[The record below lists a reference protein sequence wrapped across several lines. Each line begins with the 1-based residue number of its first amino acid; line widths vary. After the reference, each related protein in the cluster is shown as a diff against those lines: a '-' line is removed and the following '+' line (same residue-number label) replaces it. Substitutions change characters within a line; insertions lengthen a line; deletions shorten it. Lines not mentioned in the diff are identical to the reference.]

1 MSALTPMLN
10 WNLVADVPPL
20 ERVKIVPQLQVHGTS
35 AAKMAIVQSIL
46 AQLAIGA
53 HLMANLASP
62 YRRRAMSLSS
72 THDHF
77 QLSSVVIFSFLNFTL
92 FGH

>member
-1 MSALTPMLN
+1 MPN

-35 AAKMAIVQSIL
+35 AAKMALVQSTL
-46 AQLAIGA
+46 VQLAIGA

-62 YRRRAMSLSS
+62 CRRLCQVLMRRRRRL
-72 THDHF
+72 
-77 QLSSVVIFSFLNFTL
+77 LIP
-92 FGH
+92 